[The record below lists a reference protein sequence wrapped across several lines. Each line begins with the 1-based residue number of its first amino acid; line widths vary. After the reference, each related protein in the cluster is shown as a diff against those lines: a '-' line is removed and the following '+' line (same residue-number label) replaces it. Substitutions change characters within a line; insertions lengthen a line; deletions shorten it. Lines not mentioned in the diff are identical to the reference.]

1 MGRKKLHVSNKER
14 WGSIYHANFWAKV
27 DDGEEEGNPLRQA
40 SSMLEQ
46 AVLNTAIQKGFA
58 TSFYCPFWGSS
69 NLRVLQEPLG
79 GLLESCVKISAAAIF
94 QVKEI
99 SSRIF
104 RLDLCI
110 ATDNMC
116 RLFGKK
122 KNRNTGFAHRQP
134 RLARPRGG
142 GEGGQLAGAPVRLSS
157 SHATC
162 TSLSRTHCSGF
173 TETIPGASAMG
184 IFLHP
189 DPPSRP
195 PRWEGQR
202 EQDSHLL
209 LPELPAAG
217 VQQGGGTRS
226 SMQ

>member
-1 MGRKKLHVSNKER
+1 M
-14 WGSIYHANFWAKV
+14 
-27 DDGEEEGNPLRQA
+27 
-40 SSMLEQ
+40 
-46 AVLNTAIQKGFA
+46 
-58 TSFYCPFWGSS
+58 
-69 NLRVLQEPLG
+69 
-79 GLLESCVKISAAAIF
+79 SAAAIF
-94 QVKEI
+94 QVKGL
-99 SSRIF
+99 SSRIS

-122 KNRNTGFAHRQP
+122 KPQNTGFAHRQP
-134 RLARPRGG
+134 RLAHPRGG

-195 PRWEGQR
+195 PSWEGQPGAGQPPAPPR
-202 EQDSHLL
+202 APGGRRAAARRNSFVHAVRISVISWSRHC
-209 LPELPAAG
+209 PEFWDAAG
-217 VQQGGGTRS
+217 SLGCRLLKSHTWLVLI
-226 SMQ
+226 